1 MYPVRAK
8 IDLCLSG
15 EAKEMSV
22 YPIMLSQTKFT
33 HRDNLHYPF
42 EERALQFGDGVY
54 EVIRIYNG
62 NYYVINEHIDR
73 LFRSAEAVKIKLP
86 FTKDE
91 LSKLLNDLLIKNS
104 VATDAKLYLQVSR
117 GSAPRDHIFPVD
129 VEANVY
135 GYIQDLSRNLDG
147 LQNGVKAI
155 TERDIRWEYC
165 FIKSLNLLPNVLAK
179 QTAKEQ
185 GAYDAIL
192 HKDGIVTECSAA
204 NVYLVKDGTIYT
216 YPTTKRILHGC
227 VRMRVEKFV
236 QDLNIPFIEDGF
248 TIDDIAYADEMF
260 LTSSTSEILPIVTVD
275 DAQIC
280 NGKPGPITRKLQN
293 AYEEDA
299 NIVKNKIEQTN

>member
-1 MYPVRAK
+1 
-8 IDLCLSG
+8 
-15 EAKEMSV
+15 MSV

-33 HRDNLHYPF
+33 HRDNLNYPF

-62 NYYVINEHIDR
+62 TYYLINEHIDR

-86 FTKDE
+86 FAKEE
-91 LSKLLNDLLIKNS
+91 LYKLLDDLLIKNS
-104 VATDAKLYLQVSR
+104 ISTDAKLYLQVSR
-117 GSAPRDHIFPVD
+117 GSAPRDHIFPVN

-135 GYIQDLSRNLDG
+135 GYIQDLPRNEAG

-165 FIKSLNLLPNVLAK
+165 FIKSLNLLPNVMAK

-192 HKDGIVTECSAA
+192 HKDGLVTECSAA
-204 NVYLVKDGTIYT
+204 NVYLIKDGIVYT
-216 YPTTKRILHGC
+216 HPTTKKILHGC

-236 QDLNIPFIEDGF
+236 QDSSIPFNEDGF
-248 TIDDIAYADEMF
+248 SVEAIELADEMF
-260 LTSSTSEILPIVTVD
+260 LTSSTSEVLPIVTVND
-275 DAQIC
+275 TQIG
-280 NGKPGPITRKLQN
+280 NGEPGPITRKLQH

-299 NIVKNKIEQTN
+299 NIVNKKMEQTN